1 MNPQFVGF
9 FMLTRYLYI
18 NNKLKVLYMRK
29 VIRKI
34 MKFISDILTEDK
46 KDNKYSSK
54 KTMGIISGV
63 LVCIAFIGDGF
74 HWFAINENLFS
85 SMLIFSATMLGV
97 STVKAFAK
105 PKTEGENVG

>member
-1 MNPQFVGF
+1 VGF
-9 FMLTRYLYI
+9 FTLTRYLYI

-46 KDNKYSSK
+46 KDDKYSSK
-54 KTMGIISGV
+54 KTMGLISGI
-63 LVCIAFIGDGF
+63 LVCMAFIGDGF
-74 HWFAINENLFS
+74 HWFTINENLFN

-105 PKTEGENVG
+105 PKTKEEVG

>member
-1 MNPQFVGF
+1 
-9 FMLTRYLYI
+9 
-18 NNKLKVLYMRK
+18 
-29 VIRKI
+29 

-54 KTMGIISGV
+54 KTMGIISGA
-63 LVCIAFIGDGF
+63 LVCMAFIGDGF
-74 HWFAINENLFS
+74 HWFTVSESLFN

-105 PKTEGENVG
+105 KK